1 MSKKKTGSAK
11 DPAPYQ
17 TTLPPKYTKRIE
29 QVLPVPL
36 DFRQKL
42 SKIEFMAL
50 TLARGASLNRW
61 EAAGLRDTCL
71 NSTVPKIQKKF
82 GVCVHRMDEKVPTF
96 AGRCAAAKRYWLDE
110 QSRTR
115 VANQL
120 AAAMFKRGLFDSLA
134 SACWF
139 VAGRR

>member
-1 MSKKKTGSAK
+1 MSKKKTGSATE
-11 DPAPYQ
+11 PALHQ

-29 QVLPVPL
+29 QVLPVSL

-50 TLARGASLNRW
+50 TMARGVSLNRW

-71 NSTVPKIQKKF
+71 NSTVPKIQHKF

-96 AGRCAAAKRYWLDE
+96 AGRRAAAKRYWLDE
-110 QSRTR
+110 DSKTR

-120 AAAMFKRGLFDSLA
+120 ADAMFKRGLFDSL
-134 SACWF
+134 SAAVRF
-139 VAGRR
+139 VAGVR